1 MKKSTRNL
9 IICIAIPLVVGGLS
23 ALLTKDSMIMF
34 QYIKKPPLSPP
45 AWLFPIVWTVLYVLM
60 GLASYLVFSSKK
72 PKKQVDTALIFYAV
86 QLVFN
91 FFWSLIFF
99 NRGNYLFA
107 LIWILALWVLIII
120 TAIKF
125 YNIDKRAGFLML
137 PYFLWVTFAA
147 YLNYAIYILN

>member
-23 ALLTKDSMIMF
+23 ALLTKDSMRMF